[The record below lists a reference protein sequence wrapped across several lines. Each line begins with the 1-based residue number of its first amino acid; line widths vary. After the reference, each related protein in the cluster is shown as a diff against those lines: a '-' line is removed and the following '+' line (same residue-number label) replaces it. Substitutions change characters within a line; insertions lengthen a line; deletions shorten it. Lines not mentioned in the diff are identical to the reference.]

1 MANGFT
7 KIINESFDS
16 YVKRLTESAEP
27 EEVVVGLYGDGV
39 EGIRSVSEL
48 VQYFKSKK
56 LKVSNVKGNME
67 HGWELD
73 ITGAP
78 RAIFFAV
85 QNLDIPGYASDSVS
99 DFISEYRIDDR
110 DDDFDE
116 SYRTHKRKS
125 MREAAPKK
133 ASTDHKW
140 GDKSVKSQLALPENQ
155 KKLNDMMKSGR
166 NWKDMKNDFISLI
179 NGLDCTDKNKKQ
191 TIMKINGIKN
201 EGAFYSTVAT
211 YLTGIKAESY
221 LKEANRYDSENEK
234 YIRRVLKDYDAD
246 DSTIKHAIAKD
257 KRDRRTNRGARAE
270 VDRRDSIAGHE
281 SKGRPAFKAMHK
293 ISRDLDLADI
303 GPNGKPKFSSSTRD
317 RILKK
322 RNKELDE
329 AVPKDLM
336 NRIKDTDG
344 YSLRG
349 RTGYD
354 WEKQE
359 HTYPYDLDYANA
371 ESQEITAQDVMH
383 MKRKGED
390 LSDIWVLIPGPKM
403 WNGNQGKDQL
413 IKLDRLGN
421 PDLDFSTDSPRVNQ
435 ALKTTLNKA
444 KKIYKGDIRNV
455 SETQPEK
462 WTERT
467 SDTDRRE
474 LNRILGHYR
483 DRFGDHK
490 DFHRRAERHNQ
501 EIAKARKEYENGD
514 ISRKEMEQ
522 RIASAKEARYRSKY
536 DARSFN
542 GYRQDQADARYY
554 DSNATNK
561 VPEFKRVK
569 RDLVDAKNDLV
580 RDQRALEKA
589 KAGAGYENS
598 YVTTKVEELRKKL
611 ASLQAEL
618 ERYEQKLADNPQ
630 QKDIDDAQRRIDNT
644 NQVIAQNQ
652 STIDKLLR
660 RK

>member
-27 EEVVVGLYGDGV
+27 EEAVVGLYG
-39 EGIRSVSEL
+39 
-48 VQYFKSKK
+48 
-56 LKVSNVKGNME
+56 
-67 HGWELD
+67 
-73 ITGAP
+73 
-78 RAIFFAV
+78 
-85 QNLDIPGYASDSVS
+85 
-99 DFISEYRIDDR
+99 

-166 NWKDMKNDFISLI
+166 NWRDMKNDFISLI

-191 TIMKINGIKN
+191 TIMKINSIKN

-211 YLTGIKAESY
+211 YLTGIKAES
-221 LKEANRYDSENEK
+221 LEE
-234 YIRRVLKDYDAD
+234 D
-246 DSTIKHAIAKD
+246 D
-257 KRDRRTNRGARAE
+257 
-270 VDRRDSIAGHE
+270 
-281 SKGRPAFKAMHK
+281 P
-293 ISRDLDLADI
+293 
-303 GPNGKPKFSSSTRD
+303 
-317 RILKK
+317 
-322 RNKELDE
+322 KELDE

-336 NRIKDTDG
+336 SRIKDTNG
-344 YSLRG
+344 YPLRG

-359 HTYPYDLDYANA
+359 RTYPYDLDYANA
-371 ESQEITAQDVMH
+371 DSQEITARDVMR
-383 MKRKGED
+383 MKREGED

-403 WNGNQGKDQL
+403 WSGREGKDQL
-413 IKLDRLGN
+413 IRLDRLGN
-421 PDLDFSTDSPRVNQ
+421 PDMDFSTDSPRVNQ

-462 WTERT
+462 WAERT
-467 SDTDRRE
+467 SDGNRRMS
-474 LNRILGHYR
+474 NKRLGHYR
-483 DRFGDHK
+483 DRFDDHK

-522 RIASAKEARYRSKY
+522 RIASAKENRYSKY
-536 DARSFN
+536 DARDLN
-542 GYRQDQADARYY
+542 NYKQNQADARYY

-561 VPEFKRVK
+561 VPEFKGVK
-569 RDLVDAKNDLV
+569 RDLVDAKDSLA
-580 RDQRALEKA
+580 REQRTLEKA

-598 YVTTKVEELRKKL
+598 FVTTQIEEIKKKM
-611 ASLQAEL
+611 AYLQAEL
-618 ERYEQKLADNPQ
+618 ERYERRLADDPQ

-644 NQVIAQNQ
+644 NQLIAQNQ
-652 STIDKLLR
+652 ATIDKLLR
-660 RK
+660 RSKTESLRRVLKHK